1 MSEAASINESLIDIS
16 VTLLQSRSWVPEGPY
31 VLYIALHQNSR
42 FRRNIL
48 LSPVQTEISYMK
60 QLLRQ
65 PNGSSRSERCERM
78 RVMFGQATHLW
89 VNERMW
95 RGRCSRVAW
104 AEYRAP
110 ESAKL
115 FSVRN
120 SNRRLITE
128 AVAYGNGVCF
138 TQSCGCLVCY
148 MNRERSPDV
157 WEWNGLHAH
166 SPPTAAVKSCDRG

>member
-1 MSEAASINESLIDIS
+1 
-16 VTLLQSRSWVPEGPY
+16 
-31 VLYIALHQNSR
+31 
-42 FRRNIL
+42 
-48 LSPVQTEISYMK
+48 MK

-120 SNRRLITE
+120 SNRRVWQQKQLRME
-128 AVAYGNGVCF
+128 MVSVSLRAVDVLSVTWIGNALLTFGNGMDF
-138 TQSCGCLVCY
+138 T
-148 MNRERSPDV
+148 PT
-157 WEWNGLHAH
+157 
-166 SPPTAAVKSCDRG
+166 PPQLLRLSTVTDRGPRQTTPAFVTMETEQNVLSPAKPTQVRVREQFGFWADN